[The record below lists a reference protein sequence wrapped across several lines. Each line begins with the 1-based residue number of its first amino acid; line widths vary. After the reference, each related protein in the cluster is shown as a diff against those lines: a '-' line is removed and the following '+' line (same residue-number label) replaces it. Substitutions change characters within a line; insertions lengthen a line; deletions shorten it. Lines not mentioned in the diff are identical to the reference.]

1 MNKRCRY
8 CAACHYTGE
17 LLCCCSGGKLYRPQ
31 PREPPKYLQ
40 WLMTSNSRKALEFR
54 SSLVRYNQLFALAS
68 RKYKRAPQ
76 PDGRGAPVVK
86 LRGGT
91 CVVASGIK
99 PPKYHGNEGEPF
111 CGVYF
116 TYDPKIAS
124 ELRLGNH
131 LQGQFVDKKVLIRN
145 VPQMQI

>member
-1 MNKRCRY
+1 
-8 CAACHYTGE
+8 
-17 LLCCCSGGKLYRPQ
+17 
-31 PREPPKYLQ
+31 
-40 WLMTSNSRKALEFR
+40 MTSRSRKALAFCA
-54 SSLVRYNQLFALAS
+54 SLVRYNQLCALAS

-91 CVVASGIK
+91 CVVASGVK
-99 PPKYHGNEGEPF
+99 PPKYHGKENEPF

-124 ELRLGNH
+124 ELRLDNS
-131 LQGQFVDKKVLIRN
+131 LQAQFVDEKVL
-145 VPQMQI
+145 